1 MVVTF
6 TSRVPVM
13 KENTLLEPRV
23 SESFYIL

>member
-23 SESFYIL
+23 SE